1 MVERDNLL
9 YGKIIISEA
18 LSYGMEE
25 MIRWVCLT
33 EVFDSGAILK
43 KVDSKR
49 DKMYNNKKM

>member
-1 MVERDNLL
+1 LWKD
-9 YGKIIISEA
+9 IISEA

-25 MIRWVCLT
+25 MIRWVCLS
-33 EVFDSGAILK
+33 EVFDSGSILK

>member
-1 MVERDNLL
+1 MWKD
-9 YGKIIISEA
+9 IISEA

-25 MIRWVCLT
+25 MIRWVCLS